1 MVTPRRKLILDDYIT
16 ALSGITIANGYKT
29 TVVTVERVIKSWEG
43 SKPGEKPSIGIL
55 PQREDITHEP
65 SQQMRVDMTVVLVCH
80 VIGTSA
86 ADRYTKL
93 NDLLDD
99 VIVALNFD
107 TSRNGQAVSTTIVSV
122 ETDEGDDDALG
133 DGTMVV
139 HTRCVFY
146 RTTAAS

>member
-1 MVTPRRKLILDDYIT
+1 MATPRRKLILDDYIT

-29 TVVTVERVIKSWEG
+29 NVVTVERVIKSWEG

-65 SQQMRVDMTVVLVCH
+65 SKQMRVNMTVLVVCH
-80 VIGTSA
+80 VTGTTI

-99 VIVALNFD
+99 VITALNFD
-107 TSRNGQAVSTTIVSV
+107 TSRNGYAVSTTVIAV

-133 DGTMVV
+133 DGSMVV
-139 HTRCVFY
+139 HTQCVFY
-146 RTTAAS
+146 RTSEAS